1 MKKKSIIVISI
12 IIIFLL
18 AITISIKSIKQEKT
32 KNTLKKIAEYY
43 ECEFVK
49 EKNANEKGYSK
60 KIFWIYD
67 VPPVDAD
74 DGIQYKEQYE
84 TVLKAIAAQIKENFI
99 LIDNKHSIEIRVK
112 YKPENN
118 KISYLINNDNNFFQ
132 NEANKQIAKLQKE
145 KPTTTIN
152 IISTELQHTIENE
165 WSRKK
170 TEKDYGNKI
179 KYENSYDVYSSGIK
193 VKTIN
198 SKIYNLIFLKE
209 HQGNVFENITTG
221 MDNAS
226 IRNILGQPTYENTEA
241 NLLIGYKTK
250 DFYVFFSN
258 GQISIYPVENFDENK
273 NNQFAEIVSE
283 YINNTNIYK
292 ETLQKVTQLYPD
304 YSEYI
309 QNEDS
314 IDLKYPLKGFEIKM
328 GKGERTGI
336 YIYENYKGKISPNI
350 TKEDLESK
358 TLNNSPHFNNN
369 NEKEGLD
376 RTAKIPFRINPG
388 RLAVS
393 YF

>member
-84 TVLKAIAAQIKENFI
+84 TVLKAIAAQIKDNFI

-112 YKPENN
+112 YNPENN

-179 KYENSYDVYSSGIK
+179 KYENGYDVYSSGIK

-358 TLNNSPHFNNN
+358 TLNNIYLVDSNFIFEEELNRII
-369 NEKEGLD
+369 NEK
-376 RTAKIPFRINPG
+376 
-388 RLAVS
+388 
-393 YF
+393 

>member
-1 MKKKSIIVISI
+1 MKKKLIIVISI

-18 AITISIKSIKQEKT
+18 AIAISIKSIKQEKT

-84 TVLKAIAAQIKENFI
+84 TVLKAIAAQIKDNFI

-112 YKPENN
+112 YNPENN
-118 KISYLINNDNNFFQ
+118 KVSYLINNDNNFFQ

-179 KYENSYDVYSSGIK
+179 KYENGYDVYSSGIK

-358 TLNNSPHFNNN
+358 TLNNIYLVDSNFIFEEELNRII
-369 NEKEGLD
+369 NEK
-376 RTAKIPFRINPG
+376 
-388 RLAVS
+388 
-393 YF
+393 

>member
-60 KIFWIYD
+60 KLFWIYD

-84 TVLKAIAAQIKENFI
+84 TVLKAIAAQIKDNFI

-112 YKPENN
+112 YNPENN
-118 KISYLINNDNNFFQ
+118 KVSYLINNDNNFFQ

-193 VKTIN
+193 VKTVN

-358 TLNNSPHFNNN
+358 TLNNIYLVDSNFIFEEELNRII
-369 NEKEGLD
+369 NEK
-376 RTAKIPFRINPG
+376 
-388 RLAVS
+388 
-393 YF
+393 

>member
-84 TVLKAIAAQIKENFI
+84 TVLKAIAAQIKDNFI

-112 YKPENN
+112 YNPENN
-118 KISYLINNDNNFFQ
+118 KVSYLINNDNNFFQ

-193 VKTIN
+193 VKTVN

-358 TLNNSPHFNNN
+358 TLNNIYLVDSNFIFEEELNRII
-369 NEKEGLD
+369 NEK
-376 RTAKIPFRINPG
+376 
-388 RLAVS
+388 
-393 YF
+393 

>member
-60 KIFWIYD
+60 KLFWIYD

-118 KISYLINNDNNFFQ
+118 KISYLINNDNNFFL

-179 KYENSYDVYSSGIK
+179 KYENGYDVYSSGIK

-221 MDNAS
+221 MDNES

-358 TLNNSPHFNNN
+358 TLNNIYLVDSNFIFEEELNRII
-369 NEKEGLD
+369 NEK
-376 RTAKIPFRINPG
+376 
-388 RLAVS
+388 
-393 YF
+393 

>member
-1 MKKKSIIVISI
+1 MKRKNIIIISI
-12 IIIFLL
+12 IILIFIVGI
-18 AITISIKSIKQEKT
+18 AIFMKFRKKENVRKT
-32 KNTLKKIAEYY
+32 LEQIAEYY
-43 ECEFVK
+43 ECEFLK

-67 VPPVDAD
+67 VPPVDTD

-112 YKPENN
+112 YNPENN

-170 TEKDYGNKI
+170 SENTYGNKI
-179 KYENSYDVYSSGIK
+179 KSESNYDVYSNGIK

-198 SKIYNLIFLKE
+198 SKIYNLIFVKE
-209 HQGNVFENITTG
+209 YKGNVFENITAG
-221 MDNAS
+221 MSNET
-226 IRNILGQPTYENTEA
+226 IRSILGEPTYENTEA
-241 NLLIGYKTK
+241 DLLIGYKTEK
-250 DFYVFFSN
+250 FYVFFSN
-258 GQISIYPVENFDENK
+258 GQISIYPVESFDENK
-273 NNQFAEIVSE
+273 NKQFAEIISE

-358 TLNNSPHFNNN
+358 TLNNIYLVDSNFIFEEELNRII
-369 NEKEGLD
+369 NEK
-376 RTAKIPFRINPG
+376 
-388 RLAVS
+388 
-393 YF
+393 

>member
-112 YKPENN
+112 YNPENN

-145 KPTTTIN
+145 KTTTTIN

-170 TEKDYGNKI
+170 SENTYGNKI
-179 KYENSYDVYSSGIK
+179 KSESNYDVYSNGIK

-198 SKIYNLIFLKE
+198 SKIYNLIFVKE
-209 HQGNVFENITTG
+209 YKGNVFENITAG
-221 MDNAS
+221 MSNET
-226 IRNILGQPTYENTEA
+226 IRNILGEPTYENTEA
-241 NLLIGYKTK
+241 DLLIGYKTEK
-250 DFYVFFSN
+250 FYVFFSN
-258 GQISIYPVENFDENK
+258 GQISIYPVESFDENK
-273 NNQFAEIVSE
+273 NKQFAEIISE

-358 TLNNSPHFNNN
+358 TLNNIYLVDSNFIFEEELNRII
-369 NEKEGLD
+369 NEK
-376 RTAKIPFRINPG
+376 
-388 RLAVS
+388 
-393 YF
+393 

>member
-60 KIFWIYD
+60 KLFWIYD

-112 YKPENN
+112 YNPENN

-328 GKGERTGI
+328 GKGEKTGI

-358 TLNNSPHFNNN
+358 TLNNIYLVDSNFIFEEELNRII
-369 NEKEGLD
+369 NEK
-376 RTAKIPFRINPG
+376 
-388 RLAVS
+388 
-393 YF
+393 

>member
-358 TLNNSPHFNNN
+358 TLNNIYLVDSNFIFEEELNRII
-369 NEKEGLD
+369 NEK
-376 RTAKIPFRINPG
+376 
-388 RLAVS
+388 
-393 YF
+393 

>member
-18 AITISIKSIKQEKT
+18 AIAISIKSIKQEKT

-74 DGIQYKEQYE
+74 NGIQYKEQYE

-358 TLNNSPHFNNN
+358 TLNNIYLVDSNFIFEEELNRMI
-369 NEKEGLD
+369 NEK
-376 RTAKIPFRINPG
+376 
-388 RLAVS
+388 
-393 YF
+393 

>member
-84 TVLKAIAAQIKENFI
+84 TVLKAIAAQIKDNFI

-112 YKPENN
+112 YNPENN

-179 KYENSYDVYSSGIK
+179 KYENGYDVYSSGIK

-221 MDNAS
+221 MDNES

-328 GKGERTGI
+328 GKGEKTGI

-358 TLNNSPHFNNN
+358 TLNNIYLVDSNFIFEEELNRMI
-369 NEKEGLD
+369 NEK
-376 RTAKIPFRINPG
+376 
-388 RLAVS
+388 
-393 YF
+393 

>member
-84 TVLKAIAAQIKENFI
+84 TVLKAIAAQIKDNFI

-112 YKPENN
+112 YNPENN

-179 KYENSYDVYSSGIK
+179 KYENGYDVYSSGIK

-221 MDNAS
+221 MDNES

-358 TLNNSPHFNNN
+358 TLNNIYLVDSNFIFEEELNRII
-369 NEKEGLD
+369 NEK
-376 RTAKIPFRINPG
+376 
-388 RLAVS
+388 
-393 YF
+393 

>member
-112 YKPENN
+112 YNQENN

-179 KYENSYDVYSSGIK
+179 KYENGYDVYSSGIK

-221 MDNAS
+221 MDNES

-358 TLNNSPHFNNN
+358 TLNNIYLVDSNFIFEEELNRII
-369 NEKEGLD
+369 NEK
-376 RTAKIPFRINPG
+376 
-388 RLAVS
+388 
-393 YF
+393 

>member
-1 MKKKSIIVISI
+1 MKKKLIIVISI

-18 AITISIKSIKQEKT
+18 AIAISIKSIKQEKT

-84 TVLKAIAAQIKENFI
+84 TVLKAIAAQIKDNFI

-112 YKPENN
+112 YNPENN

-179 KYENSYDVYSSGIK
+179 KYENGYDVYSSGIK

-358 TLNNSPHFNNN
+358 TLNNIYLVDSNFIFEEELNRII
-369 NEKEGLD
+369 NEK
-376 RTAKIPFRINPG
+376 
-388 RLAVS
+388 
-393 YF
+393 

>member
-60 KIFWIYD
+60 KLFWIYD

-112 YKPENN
+112 YNPENN

-145 KPTTTIN
+145 KTTTTIN

-358 TLNNSPHFNNN
+358 TLNNIYLVDSNFIFEEELNRII
-369 NEKEGLD
+369 NEK
-376 RTAKIPFRINPG
+376 
-388 RLAVS
+388 
-393 YF
+393 

>member
-84 TVLKAIAAQIKENFI
+84 TVLKAIAAQIKDNFI

-112 YKPENN
+112 YNPENN

-170 TEKDYGNKI
+170 SENTYGNKI
-179 KYENSYDVYSSGIK
+179 KSESNYDVYSNGIK

-198 SKIYNLIFLKE
+198 SKIYNLIFMKE
-209 HQGNVFENITTG
+209 YKGNIFENITTG

-226 IRNILGQPTYENTEA
+226 IISILGEPTYENTEA
-241 NLLIGYKTK
+241 DLLIGYKTEK
-250 DFYVFFSN
+250 FYVFFSN
-258 GQISIYPVENFDENK
+258 GQISIYPVESFDENK
-273 NNQFAEIVSE
+273 NKQFAEIISE

-358 TLNNSPHFNNN
+358 TLNNIYLVDSNFIFEEELNRII
-369 NEKEGLD
+369 NEK
-376 RTAKIPFRINPG
+376 
-388 RLAVS
+388 
-393 YF
+393 

>member
-84 TVLKAIAAQIKENFI
+84 TVLKAIAAQIKDNFI

-112 YKPENN
+112 YNPENN

-179 KYENSYDVYSSGIK
+179 KYENGYDVYSSGIK

-221 MDNAS
+221 MDNES

-328 GKGERTGI
+328 GKGEKTGI

-358 TLNNSPHFNNN
+358 TLNNIYLVDSNFIFEEELNRII
-369 NEKEGLD
+369 NEK
-376 RTAKIPFRINPG
+376 
-388 RLAVS
+388 
-393 YF
+393 

>member
-84 TVLKAIAAQIKENFI
+84 TVLKAIAAQIKDNFI

-358 TLNNSPHFNNN
+358 TLNNIYLVDSNFIFEEELNRII
-369 NEKEGLD
+369 NEK
-376 RTAKIPFRINPG
+376 
-388 RLAVS
+388 
-393 YF
+393 

>member
-18 AITISIKSIKQEKT
+18 AIAISIKSIKQEKT

-358 TLNNSPHFNNN
+358 TLNNIYLVDSNFIFEEELNRII
-369 NEKEGLD
+369 NEK
-376 RTAKIPFRINPG
+376 
-388 RLAVS
+388 
-393 YF
+393 

>member
-74 DGIQYKEQYE
+74 NGIQYKEQYE

-328 GKGERTGI
+328 GKGEKTGI

-358 TLNNSPHFNNN
+358 TLNNIYLVDSNFIFEEELNRMI
-369 NEKEGLD
+369 NEK
-376 RTAKIPFRINPG
+376 
-388 RLAVS
+388 
-393 YF
+393 

>member
-112 YKPENN
+112 YNPENN

-170 TEKDYGNKI
+170 SENTYGNKI
-179 KYENSYDVYSSGIK
+179 KSESNYDVYSNGIK

-198 SKIYNLIFLKE
+198 SKIYNLIFVKE
-209 HQGNVFENITTG
+209 YKGNVFENITAG
-221 MDNAS
+221 MSNET
-226 IRNILGQPTYENTEA
+226 IRSILGEPTYENTEA
-241 NLLIGYKTK
+241 DLLIGYKTEK
-250 DFYVFFSN
+250 FYVFFSN
-258 GQISIYPVENFDENK
+258 GQISIYPVESFDENK
-273 NNQFAEIVSE
+273 NKQFAEIISE
-283 YINNTNIYK
+283 YINNTSIYK
-292 ETLQKVTQLYPD
+292 ETLQKITQLYPD

-309 QNEDS
+309 QQKDNIE
-314 IDLKYPLKGFEIKM
+314 LKYPLKGFEIKM
-328 GKGERTGI
+328 GNNEESGI
-336 YIYENYKGKISPNI
+336 YIYSNYNGLITPNI
-350 TKEDLESK
+350 KKEDFQVK
-358 TLNNSPHFNNN
+358 TLNNVYLVNSNFIF
-369 NEKEGLD
+369 EEEL
-376 RTAKIPFRINPG
+376 ARINNQ
-388 RLAVS
+388 
-393 YF
+393 

>member
-84 TVLKAIAAQIKENFI
+84 TVLKAIAAQIKDNFI

-112 YKPENN
+112 YNPENN

-358 TLNNSPHFNNN
+358 TLNNIYLVDSNFIFEEELNRMI
-369 NEKEGLD
+369 NEK
-376 RTAKIPFRINPG
+376 
-388 RLAVS
+388 
-393 YF
+393 